1 VKANLGSVPGGLSE
15 TGFGGQDNELG
26 SKPHNSQVPQT
37 EITLA
42 DFGQEKGRLMSGR
55 HLYN

>member
-26 SKPHNSQVPQT
+26 SKPRNSQVPQT
-37 EITLA
+37 EITLVG
-42 DFGQEKGRLMSGR
+42 FGQEKGRILSG
-55 HLYN
+55 HDLGN